1 MLRKR
6 EVLAAFLNIP
16 SLVFCLHLLLY
27 SSNIGHCPTPRR
39 KETIFLLEKIKVDDG
54 IFSGLNVK
62 RRFSDYR
69 FWNEAM
75 NFVLRVSFTVGLFS
89 YQDIY
94 LASHQM
100 TPYFQLKPSLCCCWW
115 HLNDFCIAATVLNL
129 KLWASTCWKRIVD
142 FRFSNPAKP
151 HSLVPRPKRTK
162 SFPFWFKFCRIGS

>member
-1 MLRKR
+1 MFDLSFIKPKLLSSMYLCQLVDKFLDRYMLRKR

-69 FWNEAM
+69 F
-75 NFVLRVSFTVGLFS
+75 
-89 YQDIY
+89 
-94 LASHQM
+94 
-100 TPYFQLKPSLCCCWW
+100 
-115 HLNDFCIAATVLNL
+115 
-129 KLWASTCWKRIVD
+129 
-142 FRFSNPAKP
+142 
-151 HSLVPRPKRTK
+151 
-162 SFPFWFKFCRIGS
+162 